1 MKLRVL
7 AVVVFS
13 CAVLNGAYAAA
24 DKNRVLVD
32 ARWYT
37 EAYIK
42 QYLSN
47 IKSSFLGPIFHKNVA
62 YSFSG
67 DAPGNKPASG
77 NLLEEPVSIRKGG
90 FLRWPPKESGKNL
103 ATELDDKCVRLI
115 AQGLRGLEQL
125 TRQGLSGAPLKGI
138 VISGIQTGE
147 LASAPLDLNQ
157 NGGRKILV
165 TPPLGEGKIR
175 CNIYKTLRG
184 GSVTYDV
191 SVVFIATAA
200 YWMGR

>member
-24 DKNRVLVD
+24 DKNRVMSE

-37 EAYIK
+37 EAYVK
-42 QYLSN
+42 EYLSK

-67 DAPGNKPASG
+67 DAHGYKQASR
-77 NLLEEPVSIRKGG
+77 NLLEEPVSIRKGA

-103 ATELDDKCVRLI
+103 AMELDDQCVRLI

-125 TRQGLSGAPLKGI
+125 TRQRLSGAPSKGI
-138 VISGIQTGE
+138 IISGIQTGE

-157 NGGRKILV
+157 NRSRKILV
-165 TPPLGEGKIR
+165 TPPLGDGQMR
-175 CNIYKTLRG
+175 CNVYKTLRG
-184 GSVTYDV
+184 GYVTYDV